1 MPRPNPILDALTN
14 PAKNFLAFFVV
25 GVLLFNVLSDG
36 LSVLFGDSF
45 GEMCDFTGL
54 PPMPCPHPNHWQRPA
69 PTTPRGL
76 HCMNCAGYDSRKL
89 VS

>member
-36 LSVLFGDSF
+36 LS
-45 GEMCDFTGL
+45 
-54 PPMPCPHPNHWQRPA
+54 
-69 PTTPRGL
+69 
-76 HCMNCAGYDSRKL
+76 
-89 VS
+89 